1 MMSTMAA
8 TGVACVDIRLL
19 QAVFLYELSNLI
31 GLQLD
36 ESAFEILATR
46 DEARI
51 CAVGGEVEDDG

>member
-19 QAVFLYELSNLI
+19 QAVFLYELSDLI
-31 GLQLD
+31 GLQFD
-36 ESAFEILATR
+36 ESEFEILATR

-51 CAVGGEVEDDG
+51 CAVGGKVEHDG